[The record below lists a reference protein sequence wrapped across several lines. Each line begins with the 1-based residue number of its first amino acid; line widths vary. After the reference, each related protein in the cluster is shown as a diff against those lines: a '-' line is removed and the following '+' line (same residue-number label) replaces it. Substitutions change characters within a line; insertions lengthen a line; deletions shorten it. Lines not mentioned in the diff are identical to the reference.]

1 MGKARLQIEYLPV
14 GKLKPYGKNAR
25 VHDEEDIEALAESI
39 EDFDFSDPIGVWG
52 PDNLIVEGHGR
63 LMAAKKMGLKE
74 VPVIR
79 LDHLNEEQQR
89 AYRLAH
95 NKTAELS
102 FWDKKLVK
110 EELKG
115 IGSIDMAAFKFELP
129 EILAPEKQEEK
140 EDPQDQ
146 DGYYGDERER
156 TFNTYNLHE
165 YDPKEVTGPYDLP
178 ILHRCDYVPKKLIG
192 FNYLLSTSERD
203 AGIHFFLDDYQ
214 FERVWNNPASYID
227 RFLEFPCICTPD
239 FSLYID
245 MPKAMKIW
253 NVYRSRLVGQI
264 MQKMGIEVIPTLQ
277 YAGEDTLDWCFN
289 GIEGGGTVAVST
301 VGVMKDPEARRIWAA
316 GMDRAM
322 KQIKPKT
329 VICYGAKIDYDFRP
343 AKVVTIKARAFV
355 D

>member
-14 GKLKPYGKNAR
+14 GKLKPYSKNAR
-25 VHDEEDIEALAESI
+25 VHDEDDIEALAESI

-129 EILAPEKQEEK
+129 EILAPEEQEEK

-156 TFNTYNLHE
+156 TYDAYNLHDF
-165 YDPKEVTGPYDLP
+165 DPKRAAGFYELP
-178 ILHRCDYVPKKLIG
+178 IQRRCDYIPESLIG
-192 FNYLLSTSERD
+192 FNYMLTAKNRE
-203 AGIHFFLDDYQ
+203 AGIHFFIDDYQ
-214 FERVWNNPASYID
+214 FERLWGNPHQYVEK
-227 RFLEFPCICTPD
+227 LKEFPCVLTPD
-239 FSLYID
+239 FSLYMD
-245 MPKAMKIW
+245 MPLAMKIW
-253 NVYRSRLVGQI
+253 NTYRSRLIGQV
-264 MQKMGIEVIPTLQ
+264 MTDAGIQVIPTLQ
-277 YAGEDTLDWCFN
+277 WAGSDTFGFVFD
-289 GIEGGGTVAVST
+289 GIESGGTVAVST
-301 VGVMKDPEARRIWAA
+301 VGVMKDKAAKKLWRA
-316 GMDRAM
+316 GMDKALEYI
-322 KQIKPKT
+322 QPKT
-329 VICYGAKIDYDFRP
+329 VVCYGAKIDYDFGSID
-343 AKVVTIKARAFV
+343 VVTIKPREFT
-355 D
+355 